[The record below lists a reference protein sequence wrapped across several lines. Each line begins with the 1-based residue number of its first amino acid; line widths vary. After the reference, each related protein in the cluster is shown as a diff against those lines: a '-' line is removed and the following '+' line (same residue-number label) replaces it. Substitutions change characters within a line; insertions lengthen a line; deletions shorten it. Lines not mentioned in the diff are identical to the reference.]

1 MTTATASTLDK
12 NAIHQRLNAL
22 ELLIDEQDREI
33 AAIEATL
40 NAAIARPA
48 RRPEAASSRPT
59 FTPGNAAA
67 GVRFGR
73 SPARA

>member
-1 MTTATASTLDK
+1 MITSTTLDK

-40 NAAIARPA
+40 NAAIKRPA
-48 RRPEAASSRPT
+48 RPLAAAGSRT
-59 FTPGNAAA
+59 NVARGNAAA
-67 GVRFGR
+67 GVRFGC
-73 SPARA
+73 SPAPQV